1 VLEAC
6 GAQGQT
12 PDCPVCAAFGA
23 QAQGRQGAC
32 AQEACRLMRD
42 GDARATK
49 LSVEGATKYYQTKTG
64 QVHALEDY
72 TMQVKVGE
80 LVCVLGPSG
89 CGKSTLLWS
98 MAGLHGL
105 TRGKVMLDKQSIVK
119 PHPQIAMVFQ
129 EANLL
134 PWRNLIRNIELPF
147 ELKNLSPSK
156 YRARIDALLEK
167 VGLAGFE
174 NKYPRELSGGM
185 QQRASIVR
193 SLAVDPSVLLMD
205 EPFGAL
211 DAFTRDE
218 MNLLIQQIWM
228 ETGKTIVFITHNIA
242 EAIFLAD
249 RIFVMSPRPAACR
262 ARSRSAFRGR
272 ASSRSIPRPPSSRSS
287 ARSRDRSSMAAGTR
301 PSTSSDRG
309 SLPMADNL
317 LQDKIPTFDK
327 KGDQQAGNVSLS
339 NWSALTSGPG
349 VRTWFEIIAI
359 ALVAVAVIGGIELW
373 IYFFKVPQYIF
384 PRPLLIGQSM
394 IEDFPVLWP
403 HIIVTVKELVSGF
416 AIGATIGMV
425 LAALITQSPF
435 AEKIVTPY
443 VVLLVC
449 TPMIALVPLLILRF
463 GFGSEPRII
472 AVTLAVY
479 PMVMINSATGF
490 RRVDLAKIA
499 LARSFGAS
507 TFRPTGRSAF
517 PWPCR

>member
-1 VLEAC
+1 
-6 GAQGQT
+6 
-12 PDCPVCAAFGA
+12 
-23 QAQGRQGAC
+23 
-32 AQEACRLMRD
+32 MRN
-42 GDARATK
+42 GDARPTK
-49 LSVEGATKYYQTKTG
+49 LSVEGATKYYQTRTG
-64 QVHALEDY
+64 RVHALEDY
-72 TMQVKVGE
+72 SMQVKEGE

-105 TRGKVMLDKQSIVK
+105 TRGKVLLDEQTIVK

-249 RIFVMSPRPAACR
+249 RIFVMSPRPGR
-262 ARSRSAFRGR
+262 LSR
-272 ASSRSIPRPPSSRSS
+272 
-287 ARSRDRSSMAAGTR
+287 T
-301 PSTSSDRG
+301 
-309 SLPMADNL
+309 
-317 LQDKIPTFDK
+317 
-327 KGDQQAGNVSLS
+327 
-339 NWSALTSGPG
+339 
-349 VRTWFEIIAI
+349 FEIA
-359 ALVAVAVIGGIELW
+359 
-373 IYFFKVPQYIF
+373 F
-384 PRPLLIGQSM
+384 PRPRPLSLNTTPAFIEVLGEIKASIDHGGGQ
-394 IEDFPVLWP
+394 
-403 HIIVTVKELVSGF
+403 
-416 AIGATIGMV
+416 
-425 LAALITQSPF
+425 Q
-435 AEKIVTPY
+435 
-443 VVLLVC
+443 
-449 TPMIALVPLLILRF
+449 
-463 GFGSEPRII
+463 
-472 AVTLAVY
+472 AVET
-479 PMVMINSATGF
+479 M
-490 RRVDLAKIA
+490 
-499 LARSFGAS
+499 
-507 TFRPTGRSAF
+507 
-517 PWPCR
+517 